1 MQKEENKLATFDEII
16 EWCENFD
23 KEVEEERKRR
33 EELGLVLCVVF
44 KNELWDYG
52 YNLPSGYFEIK
63 KEELKDYI
71 YKEKIDYCK
80 KDEEDYFTNRTYKYM
95 GNDPNGMPV
104 FYRDY

>member
-1 MQKEENKLATFDEII
+1 MQEEKGTITFDEII
-16 EWCENFD
+16 EICENFD
-23 KEVEEERKRR
+23 KEVEEEKKRR

-52 YNLPSGYFEIK
+52 YNLPSGFFEIK

-71 YKEKIDYCK
+71 YKEKIDCCR
-80 KDEEDYFTNRTYKYM
+80 KDEEDYFSNRTYKYM
-95 GNDPNGMPV
+95 GNDLNGCPV

>member
-1 MQKEENKLATFDEII
+1 MQEEKGTITLEEII
-16 EWCENFD
+16 ELCENFD

-52 YNLPSGYFEIK
+52 YNLPSGFFEIK

-71 YKEKIDYCK
+71 YKDKIDCLR
-80 KDEEDYFTNRTYKYM
+80 KDEEDYFSNRTYKYIC
-95 GNDPNGMPV
+95 NDLHGCPV